1 MRRRMA
7 AGAAVLTCASA
18 AWLGLAAPAHA
29 WTTGTA
35 HAGSGTMSGNT
46 VTLFG
51 VNNSPLA
58 GGQGQCSAFVY
69 PISALGALEQAA
81 QVGTQRAAARVQNQG
96 PQVDSLNNQYDQ
108 DMSGVGTPL
117 AVADTVTV
125 GATPTT
131 LLTYQGTAAQYAGY
145 VVCSSTAGQSSDED
159 YTAFPVSASAPAAP
173 SPSPSPTAPSTPGH
187 TDTDGVLN
195 SASSWMKWLW
205 TCTQS
210 STTTCGNAPALPG
223 LTH

>member
-1 MRRRMA
+1 MA
-7 AGAAVLTCASA
+7 AGAAVITCAGA
-18 AWLGLAAPAHA
+18 AWLGLVAPAHA

-35 HAGSGTMSGNT
+35 HGGSGTMSGNT

-58 GGQGQCSAFVY
+58 GGQGQCSALVY
-69 PISALGALEQAA
+69 PFSALGALEQAA

-117 AVADTVTV
+117 AVADTVAV
-125 GATPTT
+125 GSAPTT

-159 YTAFPVSASAPAAP
+159 YTAFPVSASASAA
-173 SPSPSPTAPSTPGH
+173 PTAPTPSTAGH
-187 TDTDGVLN
+187 TDTDDILN
-195 SASSWMKWLW
+195 SASSWMTWLW
-205 TCTQS
+205 VCTQS
-210 STTTCGNAPALPG
+210 GTANCGNAPALPG
-223 LTH
+223 VTH

>member
-1 MRRRMA
+1 
-7 AGAAVLTCASA
+7 
-18 AWLGLAAPAHA
+18 
-29 WTTGTA
+29 
-35 HAGSGTMSGNT
+35 
-46 VTLFG
+46 
-51 VNNSPLA
+51 
-58 GGQGQCSAFVY
+58 
-69 PISALGALEQAA
+69 
-81 QVGTQRAAARVQNQG
+81 
-96 PQVDSLNNQYDQ
+96 
-108 DMSGVGTPL
+108 MSGVGTPL

-159 YTAFPVSASAPAAP
+159 YTAFPVSASAPTA
-173 SPSPSPTAPSTPGH
+173 PSPTAPSTPGH

-210 STTTCGNAPALPG
+210 STTTCGNALRCRA
-223 LTH
+223 